1 MLVITLP
8 FEGLKYPRDR
18 SASEIVEGL
27 VRFKTERFADEC
39 VGSHVG
45 LLISTD
51 VSACCT

>member
-27 VRFKTERFADEC
+27 VTLKTERLTYERVC
-39 VGSHVG
+39 SHVG
-45 LLISTD
+45 LFVPAD
-51 VSACCT
+51 VS